1 MALIS
6 AQFRNNAR
14 LQSALLNDSS
24 HVTLG
29 STGEHVRLI
38 QQVLVRLGER
48 GIAGREYANA
58 LYGPTTA
65 AAVLRF
71 KTQRQIINVSYQH
84 TPDDIVGK
92 LTISALDS
100 EALRLEITP
109 SI

>member
-1 MALIS
+1 MTLRS

-14 LQSALLNDSS
+14 LQSALIIDSS
-24 HVTLG
+24 HVIQG
-29 STGEHVRLI
+29 SKGEHVRLI

-48 GIAGREYANA
+48 SIKGREYADA

-71 KTQRQIINVSYQH
+71 KTQRRIINFSYQS

-92 LTISALDS
+92 MTISALDN
-100 EALRLEITP
+100 EALLLEVRPTI
-109 SI
+109 